1 MSPQP
6 EIRAKEAE
14 FGIAEDLS
22 EGWEFRSI
30 GHGADF
36 FFDRSG
42 VHHDD
47 GVPRTPVEEAA
58 IGAFAEALFATDAE
72 DGIDLDAAKGRMV
85 FVRDPEHAVFD
96 GTVFDARG
104 RASAAG
110 AAFGDDSKF
119 FRFLLPGGGPSSEV
133 RASVRR
139 VPSPV
144 L

>member
-47 GVPRTPVEEAA
+47 GVPRTAVEEAA

-85 FVRDPEHAVFD
+85 FVRDPATNSP
-96 GTVFDARG
+96 TVR
-104 RASAAG
+104 
-110 AAFGDDSKF
+110 
-119 FRFLLPGGGPSSEV
+119 
-133 RASVRR
+133 
-139 VPSPV
+139 
-144 L
+144 